1 MFLSVTDNILNI
13 SLLEQAKKEL
23 KNIIE
28 NGLDKFDRGQKI
40 K

>member
-23 KNIIE
+23 KNMIE

>member
-28 NGLDKFDRGQKI
+28 NGLDKFDRGQK
-40 K
+40 